1 MLMDIKMNNKTRG
14 VVSFIMGIICSVGIQ
29 LSLVAEATAE
39 NSDIDFSNDMIV
51 AVRTFYL
58 SMRSS
63 RLTLVLLAIA
73 LAVIIYQGSKIILE
87 KWQCVVL
94 MVFSAFFSIMQLFA
108 ISLKEDDSLIY
119 IYGSGVNIIRS
130 LYHGIS
136 LGVVTYMI
144 LKVVVLLIR
153 RYCIQKALAPSK
165 ITWKNSL
172 IMGGLF
178 VVAWLPYYILFFPGT
193 ANVDTVVQ
201 LMQSFEIPSYINE
214 ITPIHPPEAYYTN
227 HHPFAT
233 TKLFEA
239 FFKLGLNVFGDINIG
254 VAIYVFLHMLF
265 LATVFTVSLQY
276 LRYIGITRKRIL
288 FVQLVIMFLPIFP
301 MYAICMVKDTLFS
314 AFLLLLIIMMYEVA
328 RTNGECFRK
337 WWFDVLLA
345 VDSALIMLAKN
356 YGMYILIIVA
366 VVYAIVYR
374 KYILQVLVS
383 FVPIILVYQ
392 FLWISVLLPLWNVA
406 PVGKQEALSV
416 PFQQT
421 ARYVSLYGDEVTEEE
436 KEAING
442 VLPYDRLK
450 KLYEPMLSD
459 WVKEKY
465 NQEATSED
473 MRKYFDAWWQMF
485 LKHPGTYIE
494 SILNNTYEY
503 WDIDKISDLEYYEF
517 EPYLQKHDPKGQ
529 YEELYVTNNYNTGG
543 ERYAVYQLILMLE
556 KTPVVNIFAS
566 LGLLPWL
573 ILFMIIFSIFQKRG
587 KYVLDFL
594 VPVII
599 YAICMVGPDNGNS
612 RYIMPVIYA
621 LPYLIALLFRP
632 VSDEEIRFNEEA
644 GSITEDKN

>member
-1 MLMDIKMNNKTRG
+1 MSNKTRG
-14 VVSFIMGIICSVGIQ
+14 ILSFIMGIICSVGIQ
-29 LSLVAEATAE
+29 LSLVAVATEE
-39 NSDIDFSNDMIV
+39 NSEIDFSNDLIV

-63 RLTLVLLAIA
+63 RLTLVLLAIC
-73 LAVIIYQGSKIILE
+73 LAVIIYQGSKILLE

-94 MVFSAFFSIMQLFA
+94 MVFSAFFSFMQVIA
-108 ISLKEDDSLIY
+108 ISLKEDDSLEY
-119 IYGSGVNIIRS
+119 VYGSGVNIIRS
-130 LYHGIS
+130 LFHGLCLAI
-136 LGVVTYMI
+136 VTYMV
-144 LKVVVLLIR
+144 LKIVVVLIR

-178 VVAWLPYYILFFPGT
+178 VIAWIPYYILFFPGT

-201 LMQSFEIPSYINE
+201 LMQSFEIPSYINK
-214 ITPIHPPEAYYTN
+214 ITTIHPPETYYTN

-233 TKLFEA
+233 TMLFEL

-265 LATVFTVSLQY
+265 LAAVFTVALQY
-276 LRYIGITRKRIL
+276 LRHIGITKKRLL
-288 FVQLVIMFLPIFP
+288 FIQLVIMFLPIFP

-314 AFLLLLIIMMYEVA
+314 AFLLLLMIMMYEIA
-328 RTNGECFRK
+328 RTNGECFKK
-337 WWFDVLLA
+337 WWFDLFLA
-345 VDSALIMLAKN
+345 LDCVLIMLTKN
-356 YGMYILIIVA
+356 YGMYIIIIVA

-374 KYILQVLVS
+374 KYILQVLAS

-421 ARYVSLYGDEVTEEE
+421 ARYVSEYGEEVTEEE

-442 VLPYDRLK
+442 VLPYDKLK

-459 WVKEKY
+459 WVKEKF
-465 NQEATSED
+465 NQDATSED
-473 MRKYFDAWWQMF
+473 MSRYFSAWWKMF
-485 LKHPGTYIE
+485 LKHPDVYIE

-503 WDIDKISDLEYYEF
+503 WYIDKISDLEYYEF
-517 EPYLQKHDPKGQ
+517 EPYLQKHDPDKQ

-543 ERYAVYQLILMLE
+543 ERFAVYQLILMLE

-573 ILFMIIFSIFQKRG
+573 ILFMIIFNIFQKRG
-587 KYVLDFL
+587 KYILTYL

-599 YAICMVGPDNGNS
+599 YAICMVSPDNGNS
-612 RYIMPVIYA
+612 RYIMPVIFA
-621 LPYLIALLFRP
+621 LPYLIALFFRP
-632 VSDEEIRFNEEA
+632 ISDEEIQFNEQIN
-644 GSITEDKN
+644 SKTNDKN

>member
-1 MLMDIKMNNKTRG
+1 MSNKTRG
-14 VVSFIMGIICSVGIQ
+14 ILSFIMGIICSVGIQ
-29 LSLVAEATAE
+29 LSLVAVATEE
-39 NSDIDFSNDMIV
+39 NSEIDFSNDLIV

-63 RLTLVLLAIA
+63 RLTLVLLAIC
-73 LAVIIYQGSKIILE
+73 LAVIIYQGSKILLE

-94 MVFSAFFSIMQLFA
+94 MVFSAFFSFMQVIA
-108 ISLKEDDSLIY
+108 ISLKEDDSLEY
-119 IYGSGVNIIRS
+119 VYGSGVNIIRS
-130 LYHGIS
+130 LFHGLCLAI
-136 LGVVTYMI
+136 VTYMI
-144 LKVVVLLIR
+144 LKIVVVLIR

-178 VVAWLPYYILFFPGT
+178 VIAWLPYYILFFPGT

-201 LMQSFEIPSYINE
+201 LMQSFEIPSYINK
-214 ITPIHPPEAYYTN
+214 ITTIHPPETYYTN

-233 TKLFEA
+233 TMLFEL

-265 LATVFTVSLQY
+265 LAAVFTVALQY
-276 LRYIGITRKRIL
+276 LRHIGITKKRLL
-288 FVQLVIMFLPIFP
+288 FIQLVIMFLPIFP

-314 AFLLLLIIMMYEVA
+314 AFLLLLMIMMYEVA
-328 RTNGECFRK
+328 RTNGESFKK
-337 WWFDVLLA
+337 WWFDLFLA
-345 VDSALIMLAKN
+345 LDCVLIMLTKN
-356 YGMYILIIVA
+356 YGMYIIIIVA

-392 FLWISVLLPLWNVA
+392 FLWVSVLLPLWNVA

-421 ARYVSLYGDEVTEEE
+421 ARYVSEHGEEVTEEE

-442 VLPYDRLK
+442 VLPYDKLK

-459 WVKEKY
+459 WVKEKF
-465 NQEATSED
+465 NQDATSED
-473 MRKYFDAWWQMF
+473 MSRYFSAWWKMF
-485 LKHPGTYIE
+485 LKHPDVYIE

-503 WDIDKISDLEYYEF
+503 WYIDKISDLEYYEF
-517 EPYLQKHDPKGQ
+517 EPYLQKHDPDKQ

-543 ERYAVYQLILMLE
+543 ERFAVYQLILMLE

-573 ILFMIIFSIFQKRG
+573 ILFMIIFNIFQKRG
-587 KYVLDFL
+587 KYILTYL

-599 YAICMVGPDNGNS
+599 YAICMVSPDNDNS
-612 RYIMPVIYA
+612 RYIMPVIFA

-632 VSDEEIRFNEEA
+632 ISDEEIQFNEQIN
-644 GSITEDKN
+644 SKTNDKN

>member
-1 MLMDIKMNNKTRG
+1 MSNKTRG
-14 VVSFIMGIICSVGIQ
+14 ILSFIMGIICSVGIQ
-29 LSLVAEATAE
+29 LSLVAVATEE
-39 NSDIDFSNDMIV
+39 NSEIDFSNDLIV

-63 RLTLVLLAIA
+63 RLTLVLLAIC
-73 LAVIIYQGSKIILE
+73 LAVIIYQGSKILLE

-94 MVFSAFFSIMQLFA
+94 MVFSAFFSFMQVIA
-108 ISLKEDDSLIY
+108 ISLKEDDSLEY
-119 IYGSGVNIIRS
+119 VYGSGVNIIRS
-130 LYHGIS
+130 LFHGLCLAI
-136 LGVVTYMI
+136 VTYMI
-144 LKVVVLLIR
+144 LKIVVVLIR

-178 VVAWLPYYILFFPGT
+178 VIAWIPYYILFFPGT

-201 LMQSFEIPSYINE
+201 LMQSFEIPSYINK
-214 ITPIHPPEAYYTN
+214 ITTIHPPETYYTN

-233 TKLFEA
+233 TMLFEL

-265 LATVFTVSLQY
+265 LAAVFTVALQY
-276 LRYIGITRKRIL
+276 LRHIGITKKRLL
-288 FVQLVIMFLPIFP
+288 FIQLVIMFLPIFP

-314 AFLLLLIIMMYEVA
+314 AFLLLLMIMMYEVA
-328 RTNGECFRK
+328 RTNGECFKK
-337 WWFDVLLA
+337 WWFDLFLA
-345 VDSALIMLAKN
+345 LDCALIMLTKN
-356 YGMYILIIVA
+356 YGMYIIIIVA
-366 VVYAIVYR
+366 IVYAITYR
-374 KYILQVLVS
+374 KYILQVLAS

-392 FLWISVLLPLWNVA
+392 FLWVSVLLPLWNVA

-421 ARYVSLYGDEVTEEE
+421 ARYVSEHGEEVTEEE

-442 VLPYDRLK
+442 VLPYDKLK

-459 WVKEKY
+459 WVKEKF
-465 NQEATSED
+465 NQDASSED
-473 MRKYFDAWWQMF
+473 MSRYFNAWWKMF
-485 LKHPGTYIE
+485 LKHPDVYIE

-503 WDIDKISDLEYYEF
+503 WYIDKISDLEYYEF
-517 EPYLQKHDPKGQ
+517 EPYLQKHDPDKQ

-543 ERYAVYQLILMLE
+543 ERFAVYQLILMLE

-573 ILFMIIFSIFQKRG
+573 ILFMIIFNIFQKRG
-587 KYVLDFL
+587 KYILTYL

-599 YAICMVGPDNGNS
+599 YAICMVSPDNGNS
-612 RYIMPVIYA
+612 RYIMPVIFA

-632 VSDEEIRFNEEA
+632 ISDEEIQFNEQIN
-644 GSITEDKN
+644 SKTNDKN

>member
-1 MLMDIKMNNKTRG
+1 MSNKTRG
-14 VVSFIMGIICSVGIQ
+14 ILSFIMGIICSVGIQ
-29 LSLVAEATAE
+29 LSLVAVATEE
-39 NSDIDFSNDMIV
+39 NSEIDFSNDLIV

-63 RLTLVLLAIA
+63 RLTLVLLAIC
-73 LAVIIYQGSKIILE
+73 LAVIIYQGSKILLE

-94 MVFSAFFSIMQLFA
+94 MVFSAFFSFMQVIA
-108 ISLKEDDSLIY
+108 ISLKEDDSLEY
-119 IYGSGVNIIRS
+119 VYGSGVNIIRS
-130 LYHGIS
+130 LFHGLCLAI
-136 LGVVTYMI
+136 VTYMI
-144 LKVVVLLIR
+144 LKIVVVLIR
-153 RYCIQKALAPSK
+153 RYCIQKAIAPSK

-178 VVAWLPYYILFFPGT
+178 VIAWIPYYILFFPGT

-201 LMQSFEIPSYINE
+201 LMQSFEIPSYINK
-214 ITPIHPPEAYYTN
+214 ITTIHPPETYYTN

-233 TKLFEA
+233 TMLFEL

-265 LATVFTVSLQY
+265 LAAVFTVALQY
-276 LRYIGITRKRIL
+276 LRHIGITKKRLL
-288 FVQLVIMFLPIFP
+288 FIQLVIMFLPIFP

-314 AFLLLLIIMMYEVA
+314 AFLLLLMIMMYEVA
-328 RTNGECFRK
+328 RTNGECFKK
-337 WWFDVLLA
+337 WWFDLFLA
-345 VDSALIMLAKN
+345 LDCALIMLTKN
-356 YGMYILIIVA
+356 YGMYIIIIVA
-366 VVYAIVYR
+366 IVYAITYR
-374 KYILQVLVS
+374 KYILQVLAS

-392 FLWISVLLPLWNVA
+392 FLWVSVLLPLWNVA

-421 ARYVSLYGDEVTEEE
+421 ARYVSEHGEEVTEEE

-442 VLPYDRLK
+442 VLPYDKLK

-459 WVKEKY
+459 WVKEKF
-465 NQEATSED
+465 NQDASSED
-473 MRKYFDAWWQMF
+473 MSRYFNAWWKMF
-485 LKHPGTYIE
+485 LKHPDVYIE

-503 WDIDKISDLEYYEF
+503 WYIDKISDLEYYEF
-517 EPYLQKHDPKGQ
+517 EPYLQKHDPDKQ

-543 ERYAVYQLILMLE
+543 ERFAVYQLILMLE

-573 ILFMIIFSIFQKRG
+573 ILFMIIFNIFQKRG
-587 KYVLDFL
+587 KYILTYL

-599 YAICMVGPDNGNS
+599 YAICMVSPDNGNS
-612 RYIMPVIYA
+612 RYIMPVIFA

-632 VSDEEIRFNEEA
+632 ISDEEIQFNEQIN
-644 GSITEDKN
+644 SKTNDKN

>member
-1 MLMDIKMNNKTRG
+1 MNVKMSNKTRG
-14 VVSFIMGIICSVGIQ
+14 ILSFIMGIICSVGIQ
-29 LSLVAEATAE
+29 LSLVAVATEE
-39 NSDIDFSNDMIV
+39 NSEIDFSNDLIV

-63 RLTLVLLAIA
+63 RLTLVLLAIC
-73 LAVIIYQGSKIILE
+73 LAVIIYQGSKILLE

-94 MVFSAFFSIMQLFA
+94 MVFSAFFSFMQVIA
-108 ISLKEDDSLIY
+108 ISLKEDDSLEY
-119 IYGSGVNIIRS
+119 VYGSGVNIIRS
-130 LYHGIS
+130 LFHGLCLAI
-136 LGVVTYMI
+136 VTYMV
-144 LKVVVLLIR
+144 LKIVVVLIR

-178 VVAWLPYYILFFPGT
+178 VIAWIPYYILFFPGT

-201 LMQSFEIPSYINE
+201 LMQSFEIPSYINK
-214 ITPIHPPEAYYTN
+214 ITTIHPPETYYTN

-233 TKLFEA
+233 TMLFEL

-265 LATVFTVSLQY
+265 LAAVFTVALQY
-276 LRYIGITRKRIL
+276 LRHIGITKKRLL
-288 FVQLVIMFLPIFP
+288 FIQLVIMFLPIFP

-314 AFLLLLIIMMYEVA
+314 AFLLLLMIMMYEIA
-328 RTNGECFRK
+328 RTNGECFKK
-337 WWFDVLLA
+337 WWFDLFLA
-345 VDSALIMLAKN
+345 LDCALIMLTKN
-356 YGMYILIIVA
+356 YGMYIIIIVA

-392 FLWISVLLPLWNVA
+392 FLWVSVLLPLWNVA

-421 ARYVSLYGDEVTEEE
+421 ARYVSEHGEEVTEEE

-442 VLPYDRLK
+442 VLPYDKLK

-459 WVKEKY
+459 WVKEKF
-465 NQEATSED
+465 NQDASSED
-473 MRKYFDAWWQMF
+473 MSRYFSAWWKMF
-485 LKHPGTYIE
+485 LKHPDVYIE

-503 WDIDKISDLEYYEF
+503 WYIDKISDLEYYEF
-517 EPYLQKHDPKGQ
+517 EPYLQKHDPDKQ

-543 ERYAVYQLILMLE
+543 ERFAVYQLILMLE

-573 ILFMIIFSIFQKRG
+573 ILFMIIFNIFQKRG
-587 KYVLDFL
+587 KYILTYL

-599 YAICMVGPDNGNS
+599 YAICMVSPDNGNS
-612 RYIMPVIYA
+612 RYIMPVIFA

-632 VSDEEIRFNEEA
+632 ISDEEIQFNEQIN
-644 GSITEDKN
+644 SKTNDKN

>member
-1 MLMDIKMNNKTRG
+1 MSNKTRG
-14 VVSFIMGIICSVGIQ
+14 ILSFIMGIICSVGIQ
-29 LSLVAEATAE
+29 LSLVAVATEE
-39 NSDIDFSNDMIV
+39 NSEIDFSNDLIV

-63 RLTLVLLAIA
+63 RLTLVLLAIC
-73 LAVIIYQGSKIILE
+73 LAVIIYQGSKILLE

-94 MVFSAFFSIMQLFA
+94 MVFSAFFSFMQVIA
-108 ISLKEDDSLIY
+108 ISLKEDDSLEY
-119 IYGSGVNIIRS
+119 VYGSGVNIIRS
-130 LYHGIS
+130 LFHGLCLAI
-136 LGVVTYMI
+136 VTYMI
-144 LKVVVLLIR
+144 LKIVVVLIR

-178 VVAWLPYYILFFPGT
+178 VIAWIPYYILFFPGT

-201 LMQSFEIPSYINE
+201 LMQSFEIPSYINK
-214 ITPIHPPEAYYTN
+214 ITTIHPPETYYTN

-233 TKLFEA
+233 TMLFEL
-239 FFKLGLNVFGDINIG
+239 FFKLGLYVFGDINIG

-265 LATVFTVSLQY
+265 LAAVFTVALQY
-276 LRYIGITRKRIL
+276 LRHIGITKKRLL
-288 FVQLVIMFLPIFP
+288 FIQLVIMFLPIFP

-314 AFLLLLIIMMYEVA
+314 AFLLLLMIMMYEMA
-328 RTNGECFRK
+328 RTNGECFKK
-337 WWFDVLLA
+337 WWFDLFLA
-345 VDSALIMLAKN
+345 LDCALIMLTKN
-356 YGMYILIIVA
+356 YGMYIIIIVA
-366 VVYAIVYR
+366 IVYAITYR
-374 KYILQVLVS
+374 KYILQVLAS

-421 ARYVSLYGDEVTEEE
+421 ARYVSEYGEEVTEEE

-442 VLPYDRLK
+442 VLPYDKLK

-459 WVKEKY
+459 WVKEKF
-465 NQEATSED
+465 NQDATSED
-473 MRKYFDAWWQMF
+473 MSRYFNAWWKMF
-485 LKHPGTYIE
+485 LKHPDVYIE

-503 WDIDKISDLEYYEF
+503 WYIDKISDLEYYEF
-517 EPYLQKHDPKGQ
+517 EPYLQKHDPDKQ

-543 ERYAVYQLILMLE
+543 ERFAVYQLILMLE

-573 ILFMIIFSIFQKRG
+573 ILFMIIFNIFQKRG
-587 KYVLDFL
+587 KYILTYL

-599 YAICMVGPDNGNS
+599 YAICMVSPDNGNS
-612 RYIMPVIYA
+612 RYIMPVIFA

-632 VSDEEIRFNEEA
+632 ISDEEIQFNEQIN
-644 GSITEDKN
+644 SKTNDKN

>member
-1 MLMDIKMNNKTRG
+1 MSNKTRG
-14 VVSFIMGIICSVGIQ
+14 ILSFIMGIICSVGIQ
-29 LSLVAEATAE
+29 LSLVAVATEE
-39 NSDIDFSNDMIV
+39 NSEIDFSNDLIV

-63 RLTLVLLAIA
+63 RLTLVLLAIC
-73 LAVIIYQGSKIILE
+73 LAVIIYQGSKILLE

-94 MVFSAFFSIMQLFA
+94 MVFSAFFSFMQVIA
-108 ISLKEDDSLIY
+108 ISLKEDDSLEY
-119 IYGSGVNIIRS
+119 VYGSGVNIIRS
-130 LYHGIS
+130 LFHGLCLAI
-136 LGVVTYMI
+136 VTYMI
-144 LKVVVLLIR
+144 LKIVVVLIR

-178 VVAWLPYYILFFPGT
+178 VIAWLPYYILFFPGT

-201 LMQSFEIPSYINE
+201 LMQSFEIPSYINK
-214 ITPIHPPEAYYTN
+214 ITTIHPPETYYTN

-233 TKLFEA
+233 TMLFEL

-265 LATVFTVSLQY
+265 LAAVFTVALQY
-276 LRYIGITRKRIL
+276 LRHIGITKKRLL
-288 FVQLVIMFLPIFP
+288 FIQLVIMFLPIFP

-314 AFLLLLIIMMYEVA
+314 AFLLLLMIMMYEIA

-337 WWFDVLLA
+337 WWLDLFLA
-345 VDSALIMLAKN
+345 LDCELKMLAKN
-356 YGMYILIIVA
+356 YGMYIIIIVA
-366 VVYAIVYR
+366 IVYAIVYR

-392 FLWISVLLPLWNVA
+392 FLWVSVLLPLWNVA

-421 ARYVSLYGDEVTEEE
+421 ARYVSEYGEEVTEEE

-442 VLPYDRLK
+442 VLPYDKLK

-459 WVKEKY
+459 WVKEKF
-465 NQEATSED
+465 NQDASSED
-473 MRKYFDAWWQMF
+473 MSRYFSAWWKMF
-485 LKHPGTYIE
+485 LKHPDTYIE

-503 WDIDKISDLEYYEF
+503 WYIDKISDLEYYEF
-517 EPYLQKHDPKGQ
+517 EPYLQKHDPDKQ

-543 ERYAVYQLILMLE
+543 ERFAVYQLILMLE

-573 ILFMIIFSIFQKRG
+573 ILFMILFNIFQKRG
-587 KYVLDFL
+587 KYILTYL

-599 YAICMVGPDNGNS
+599 YAICMVSPDNGNS
-612 RYIMPVIYA
+612 RYIMPVIFA

-632 VSDEEIRFNEEA
+632 ISDEEIQFNEQIN
-644 GSITEDKN
+644 SKTNDKN

>member
-1 MLMDIKMNNKTRG
+1 MSNKTRG
-14 VVSFIMGIICSVGIQ
+14 ILSFIMGIICSVGIQ
-29 LSLVAEATAE
+29 LSLVAVATEE
-39 NSDIDFSNDMIV
+39 NSEIDFSNDLIV

-63 RLTLVLLAIA
+63 RLTLVLLAIC
-73 LAVIIYQGSKIILE
+73 LAVIIYQGSKILLE

-94 MVFSAFFSIMQLFA
+94 MVFSAFFSFMQVIA
-108 ISLKEDDSLIY
+108 ISLKEDDSLEY
-119 IYGSGVNIIRS
+119 VYGSGVNIIRS
-130 LYHGIS
+130 LFHGLCLAI
-136 LGVVTYMI
+136 VTYMI
-144 LKVVVLLIR
+144 LKIVVVLIR

-178 VVAWLPYYILFFPGT
+178 VIAWIPYYILFFPGT

-201 LMQSFEIPSYINE
+201 LMQSFEIPSYIND
-214 ITPIHPPEAYYTN
+214 ITTIHPPEAYYTN

-233 TKLFEA
+233 TMLFEL

-265 LATVFTVSLQY
+265 LAAVFTVALQY
-276 LRYIGITRKRIL
+276 LRHIGITKKRLL
-288 FVQLVIMFLPIFP
+288 FIQLVIMFLPIFP

-314 AFLLLLIIMMYEVA
+314 AFLLLLMIMMYEVA
-328 RTNGECFRK
+328 RTNGESFKK
-337 WWFDVLLA
+337 WRFDLFLA
-345 VDSALIMLAKN
+345 LDCALIMLTKN
-356 YGMYILIIVA
+356 YGIYIIIIVA
-366 VVYAIVYR
+366 IVYAITYR
-374 KYILQVLVS
+374 KYILQVLAS

-421 ARYVSLYGDEVTEEE
+421 ARYVSEHGEEVTEEE

-442 VLPYDRLK
+442 VLPYDKLK

-459 WVKEKY
+459 WVKEKF
-465 NQEATSED
+465 NQDASSED
-473 MRKYFDAWWQMF
+473 MSRYFSTWWKMF
-485 LKHPGTYIE
+485 LKHPDVYIE

-503 WDIDKISDLEYYEF
+503 WYIDKISDLEYYEF
-517 EPYLQKHDPKGQ
+517 EPYLQKHDPDKQ

-543 ERYAVYQLILMLE
+543 ERFAVYQLILMLE

-573 ILFMIIFSIFQKRG
+573 ILFMIIFNIFQKRG
-587 KYVLDFL
+587 KYILTYL

-599 YAICMVGPDNGNS
+599 YAICMVSPDNGNS
-612 RYIMPVIYA
+612 RYIMPVIFA

-632 VSDEEIRFNEEA
+632 ISDEEIQFNEQIN
-644 GSITEDKN
+644 SKTNDKN

>member
-1 MLMDIKMNNKTRG
+1 MSNKTRG
-14 VVSFIMGIICSVGIQ
+14 ILSFIMGIICSVGIQ
-29 LSLVAEATAE
+29 LSLVAVATEE
-39 NSDIDFSNDMIV
+39 NSEIDFSNDLIV

-63 RLTLVLLAIA
+63 RLTLVLLAIC
-73 LAVIIYQGSKIILE
+73 LAVIIYQGSKILLE

-94 MVFSAFFSIMQLFA
+94 MVFSAFFSFMQVIA
-108 ISLKEDDSLIY
+108 ISLKEDDSLEY
-119 IYGSGVNIIRS
+119 VYGSGVNIIRS
-130 LYHGIS
+130 LFHGLCLAI
-136 LGVVTYMI
+136 VTYMI
-144 LKVVVLLIR
+144 LKIVVVLIR

-178 VVAWLPYYILFFPGT
+178 VIAWIPYYILFFPGT

-201 LMQSFEIPSYINE
+201 LMQSFEIPSYINK
-214 ITPIHPPEAYYTN
+214 ITTIHPPETYYTN

-233 TKLFEA
+233 TMLFEL

-265 LATVFTVSLQY
+265 LAAVFTVALQY
-276 LRYIGITRKRIL
+276 LRHVGITKKRLL
-288 FVQLVIMFLPIFP
+288 FIQLVIMFLPIFP

-314 AFLLLLIIMMYEVA
+314 AFLLLLMIMMYEIA
-328 RTNGECFRK
+328 RTNGESFKK
-337 WWFDVLLA
+337 WWFDLFLA
-345 VDSALIMLAKN
+345 LDCALIMLTKN
-356 YGMYILIIVA
+356 YGMYIIIIVA
-366 VVYAIVYR
+366 IVYAITYR
-374 KYILQVLVS
+374 KYILQVLAS
-383 FVPIILVYQ
+383 FMPIILVYQ
-392 FLWISVLLPLWNVA
+392 FLWVSVLLPLWNVA

-421 ARYVSLYGDEVTEEE
+421 ARYVSEHGEEVTEEE

-442 VLPYDRLK
+442 VLPYDKLK

-459 WVKEKY
+459 WVKEKF
-465 NQEATSED
+465 NQDASSED
-473 MRKYFDAWWQMF
+473 MSRYFSAWWNMF
-485 LKHPGTYIE
+485 LKHPDVYIE

-503 WDIDKISDLEYYEF
+503 WYIDKISDLEYYEF
-517 EPYLQKHDPKGQ
+517 EPYLQKHDPDKQ

-543 ERYAVYQLILMLE
+543 ERFAVYQLILMLE

-573 ILFMIIFSIFQKRG
+573 ILFMIIFNIFQKRG
-587 KYVLDFL
+587 KYILIYL

-599 YAICMVGPDNGNS
+599 YAICMVSPDNGNS
-612 RYIMPVIYA
+612 RYIMPVIFA

-632 VSDEEIRFNEEA
+632 ISDEEIQFNEQIN
-644 GSITEDKN
+644 SKTNDKN

>member
-1 MLMDIKMNNKTRG
+1 MSNKTRG
-14 VVSFIMGIICSVGIQ
+14 ILSFIMGIICSVGIQ
-29 LSLVAEATAE
+29 LSLVAVATEE
-39 NSDIDFSNDMIV
+39 NSEIDFSNDLIV

-63 RLTLVLLAIA
+63 RLTLVLLAIC
-73 LAVIIYQGSKIILE
+73 LAVIIYQGSKILLE

-94 MVFSAFFSIMQLFA
+94 MVFSAFFSFMQVIA
-108 ISLKEDDSLIY
+108 ISLKEDDSLEY
-119 IYGSGVNIIRS
+119 VYGSGVNIIRS
-130 LYHGIS
+130 LFHGLCLAI
-136 LGVVTYMI
+136 VTYMI
-144 LKVVVLLIR
+144 LKIVVVLIR

-178 VVAWLPYYILFFPGT
+178 VIAWIPYYILFFPGT

-201 LMQSFEIPSYINE
+201 LMQSFEIPSYINK
-214 ITPIHPPEAYYTN
+214 ITTIHPPETYYTN

-233 TKLFEA
+233 TMLFEL

-265 LATVFTVSLQY
+265 LAAVFTVALQY
-276 LRYIGITRKRIL
+276 LRHIGITKKRLL
-288 FVQLVIMFLPIFP
+288 FIQLVIMFLPIFP

-314 AFLLLLIIMMYEVA
+314 AFLLLLMIMMYEIA
-328 RTNGECFRK
+328 RTNGECFKK
-337 WWFDVLLA
+337 WWFDLFLA
-345 VDSALIMLAKN
+345 LDCALIMLTKN
-356 YGMYILIIVA
+356 YGMYIIIIVA
-366 VVYAIVYR
+366 IVYAITYR
-374 KYILQVLVS
+374 KYILQVLAS

-392 FLWISVLLPLWNVA
+392 FLWVSVLLPLWNVA

-421 ARYVSLYGDEVTEEE
+421 ARYVSEHGEEVTEEE

-442 VLPYDRLK
+442 VLPYDKLK

-459 WVKEKY
+459 WVKEKF
-465 NQEATSED
+465 NQDASSED
-473 MRKYFDAWWQMF
+473 MSRYFNAWWKMF
-485 LKHPGTYIE
+485 LKHPDVYIE

-503 WDIDKISDLEYYEF
+503 WYIDKISDLEYYEF
-517 EPYLQKHDPKGQ
+517 EPYLQKHDPDKQ

-543 ERYAVYQLILMLE
+543 ERFAVYQLILMLE

-573 ILFMIIFSIFQKRG
+573 ILFMIIFNIFQKRG
-587 KYVLDFL
+587 KYILTYL

-599 YAICMVGPDNGNS
+599 YAICMVSPDNGNS
-612 RYIMPVIYA
+612 RYIMPVIFA

-632 VSDEEIRFNEEA
+632 ISDEEIQFNEQIN
-644 GSITEDKN
+644 SKTNDKN

>member
-1 MLMDIKMNNKTRG
+1 MTNKTRG
-14 VVSFIMGIICSVGIQ
+14 IVSFIMGIICSVGIQ
-29 LSLVAEATAE
+29 LSLVSEATVA
-39 NSDIDFSNDMIV
+39 NSDIDFSNDLIV

-58 SMRSS
+58 SMRTS
-63 RLTLVLLAIA
+63 RLTLVLLAVC
-73 LAVIIYQGSKIILE
+73 LAVIIYQGSIILLE
-87 KWQCVVL
+87 KWQEVTL
-94 MVFSAFFSIMQLFA
+94 IVFAAFFSFMQVLA
-108 ISLKEDDSLIY
+108 ISLKEDDTLY
-119 IYGSGVNIIRS
+119 YVFGSGVCVVRS
-130 LYHGIS
+130 LFHGICLAIVS
-136 LGVVTYMI
+136 YMI
-144 LKVVVLLIR
+144 LKIVVVLIR
-153 RYCIQKALAPSK
+153 RYCIQKALVPTK

-172 IMGGLF
+172 ICGGLF
-178 VVAWLPYYILFFPGT
+178 VLAWLPYYILFFPGT

-201 LMQSFEIPSYINE
+201 LMQSFQIPSYINE

-233 TKLFEA
+233 TKLFEL

-265 LATVFTVSLQY
+265 LATAFTVALQY
-276 LRYIGITRKRIL
+276 LRHIGITRKRLL
-288 FVQLVIMFLPIFP
+288 FIQLVIMFLPIFP

-328 RTNGECFRK
+328 RTKGECFRK
-337 WWFDVLLA
+337 WYFNVFLA
-345 VDSALIMLAKN
+345 VDSGLIMLTKN
-356 YGMYILIIVA
+356 YGMYIIIIVA
-366 VVYAIVYR
+366 VVYAVVYR
-374 KYILQVLVS
+374 RYILRLLVS
-383 FVPIILVYQ
+383 FVPVILVYQ
-392 FLWISVLLPLWNVA
+392 LLWTSVLLPMWNVA

-421 ARYVSLYGDEVTEEE
+421 ARYVTEYADEVTDEE

-442 VLPYDRLK
+442 VLPYDKLK

-465 NQEATSED
+465 NQNATDED
-473 MRKYFDAWWQMF
+473 MSRYLSAWWKMF
-485 LKHPGTYIE
+485 LKHPDTYIE

-503 WDIDKISDLEYYEF
+503 WYIDKISDLEYYEF
-517 EPYLQKHDPKGQ
+517 EPYLQKHDPEGK

-543 ERYAVYQLILMLE
+543 ERYGVYQFILMLE
-556 KTPVVNIFAS
+556 KTPIVNIFAS

-587 KYVLDFL
+587 KYILTYL

-632 VSDEEIRFNEEA
+632 TSDEEIQFNEKENTVI
-644 GSITEDKN
+644 SENN

>member
-1 MLMDIKMNNKTRG
+1 MNVKMSNKTRG
-14 VVSFIMGIICSVGIQ
+14 IMSFIMGIICSVGIQ
-29 LSLVAEATAE
+29 LSLVAVATEE
-39 NSDIDFSNDMIV
+39 NSEIDFSNDLIV

-63 RLTLVLLAIA
+63 RLTLVLLAIC
-73 LAVIIYQGSKIILE
+73 LAVIIYQGSKILLE

-94 MVFSAFFSIMQLFA
+94 MVFSAFFSFMQVIA
-108 ISLKEDDSLIY
+108 ISLKEDDSLEY
-119 IYGSGVNIIRS
+119 VYGSGVNIIRS
-130 LYHGIS
+130 LFHGLCLAI
-136 LGVVTYMI
+136 VTYMI
-144 LKVVVLLIR
+144 LKILVVLIR

-178 VVAWLPYYILFFPGT
+178 VIAWLPYYILFFPGT

-201 LMQSFEIPSYINE
+201 LMQSFEIPSYIND
-214 ITPIHPPEAYYTN
+214 ITPVHPPEAYYTN

-233 TKLFEA
+233 TMLFEL

-265 LATVFTVSLQY
+265 LATVFTVALQY
-276 LRYIGITRKRIL
+276 LRHIGITKKRLL

-314 AFLLLLIIMMYEVA
+314 AFLLLLMIMMYEIA
-328 RTNGECFRK
+328 RTNGECFKK
-337 WWFDVLLA
+337 WNFDLFLA
-345 VDSALIMLAKN
+345 LDCALIMLTKN
-356 YGMYILIIVA
+356 YGMYIIIIVA
-366 VVYAIVYR
+366 IVYAITYR

-421 ARYVSLYGDEVTEEE
+421 ARYVSEYGEEVTEEE
-436 KEAING
+436 EEAING
-442 VLPYDRLK
+442 VLPYNKLK

-459 WVKEKY
+459 WVKEKF
-465 NQEATSED
+465 NQDATSEE
-473 MRKYFDAWWQMF
+473 MSRYFNAWWKMF

-503 WDIDKISDLEYYEF
+503 WYIDKISDLEYYEF
-517 EPYLQKHDPKGQ
+517 EPYLQKHDPYKQ

-543 ERYAVYQLILMLE
+543 ERFAVYQLILMLE

-587 KYVLDFL
+587 KYILIYL

-599 YAICMVGPDNGNS
+599 YAICMVSPDNGNS
-612 RYIMPVIYA
+612 RYIMPVIFA

-632 VSDEEIRFNEEA
+632 ISDEEIQFNEQINSKA
-644 GSITEDKN
+644 NDKN

>member
-1 MLMDIKMNNKTRG
+1 MSNKTRG
-14 VVSFIMGIICSVGIQ
+14 ILSFIMGIICSVGIQ
-29 LSLVAEATAE
+29 LSLVAVATEE
-39 NSDIDFSNDMIV
+39 NSEIDFSNDLIV

-63 RLTLVLLAIA
+63 RLTLVLLAIC
-73 LAVIIYQGSKIILE
+73 LAVIIYQGSKILLE

-94 MVFSAFFSIMQLFA
+94 MVFSAFFSFMQVIA
-108 ISLKEDDSLIY
+108 ISLKEDDSLEY
-119 IYGSGVNIIRS
+119 VYGSGVNIIRS
-130 LYHGIS
+130 LFHGLCLAI
-136 LGVVTYMI
+136 VTYMI
-144 LKVVVLLIR
+144 LKIVVVLIR

-178 VVAWLPYYILFFPGT
+178 VIAWLPYYILFFPGT

-201 LMQSFEIPSYINE
+201 LMQSFEIPSYINK
-214 ITPIHPPEAYYTN
+214 ITTIHPPETYYTN

-233 TKLFEA
+233 TMLFEL

-265 LATVFTVSLQY
+265 LAAVFTVALQY
-276 LRYIGITRKRIL
+276 LRHIGITKKRLL
-288 FVQLVIMFLPIFP
+288 FIQLVIMFLPIFP

-314 AFLLLLIIMMYEVA
+314 AFLLLLMIMMYEIA
-328 RTNGECFRK
+328 RTNGECFKK
-337 WWFDVLLA
+337 WWFDLFLA
-345 VDSALIMLAKN
+345 LDCALIMLTKN
-356 YGMYILIIVA
+356 YGMYIIIIVA
-366 VVYAIVYR
+366 IVYAIVYR

-392 FLWISVLLPLWNVA
+392 FLWVSVLLPLWNVA

-421 ARYVSLYGDEVTEEE
+421 ARYVSEYGEEVTEEE

-442 VLPYDRLK
+442 VLPYDKLK

-459 WVKEKY
+459 WVKEKF
-465 NQEATSED
+465 NQDASSED
-473 MRKYFDAWWQMF
+473 MSRYFSAWWKMF
-485 LKHPGTYIE
+485 LKHPDTYIE

-503 WDIDKISDLEYYEF
+503 WYIDKISDLEYYEF
-517 EPYLQKHDPKGQ
+517 EPYLQKHDPDKQ

-543 ERYAVYQLILMLE
+543 ERFAVYQLILMLE

-573 ILFMIIFSIFQKRG
+573 ILFMILFNIFQKRG
-587 KYVLDFL
+587 KYILTYL

-599 YAICMVGPDNGNS
+599 YAICMVSPDNGNS
-612 RYIMPVIYA
+612 RYIMPVIFA

-632 VSDEEIRFNEEA
+632 ISDEEIQFNEQIN
-644 GSITEDKN
+644 SKTNDKN

>member
-1 MLMDIKMNNKTRG
+1 M
-14 VVSFIMGIICSVGIQ
+14 
-29 LSLVAEATAE
+29 ATEE
-39 NSDIDFSNDMIV
+39 NSEIDFSNDLIV

-63 RLTLVLLAIA
+63 RLILVLLAIC
-73 LAVIIYQGSKIILE
+73 LAVIIYQGSKILLE

-94 MVFSAFFSIMQLFA
+94 MVFSAFFSFMQVIA
-108 ISLKEDDSLIY
+108 ISLKEDDSLEY
-119 IYGSGVNIIRS
+119 VYGSGVNIIRS
-130 LYHGIS
+130 LFHGLCLAI
-136 LGVVTYMI
+136 VTYMV
-144 LKVVVLLIR
+144 LKIVVVLIR

-178 VVAWLPYYILFFPGT
+178 VIAWIPYYILFFPGT

-201 LMQSFEIPSYINE
+201 LMQSFEIPSYINK
-214 ITPIHPPEAYYTN
+214 ITTIHPPETYYTN

-233 TKLFEA
+233 TMLFEL

-265 LATVFTVSLQY
+265 LAAVFTVALQY
-276 LRYIGITRKRIL
+276 LRHIGITKKRLL
-288 FVQLVIMFLPIFP
+288 FIQLVIMFLPIFP

-314 AFLLLLIIMMYEVA
+314 AFLLLLMIMMYEVA
-328 RTNGECFRK
+328 RTNGECFKK
-337 WWFDVLLA
+337 WWFDLFLA
-345 VDSALIMLAKN
+345 LDCALIMLTKN
-356 YGMYILIIVA
+356 YGMYIIIIVA

-392 FLWISVLLPLWNVA
+392 FLWVSVLLPLWNVA

-421 ARYVSLYGDEVTEEE
+421 ARYVSEYGEEVTEEE

-442 VLPYDRLK
+442 VLPYDKLK

-459 WVKEKY
+459 WVKEKF
-465 NQEATSED
+465 NQDASSED
-473 MRKYFDAWWQMF
+473 MSRYFNAWWKMF
-485 LKHPGTYIE
+485 LKHPDVYIE

-503 WDIDKISDLEYYEF
+503 WYIDKISDLEYYEF
-517 EPYLQKHDPKGQ
+517 EPYLQKHDPDKQ

-543 ERYAVYQLILMLE
+543 ERFAVYQLILMLE

-573 ILFMIIFSIFQKRG
+573 ILFMIIFNIFQKRG
-587 KYVLDFL
+587 KYILTYL

-599 YAICMVGPDNGNS
+599 YAICMVSPDNGNS
-612 RYIMPVIYA
+612 RYIMPVIFA

-632 VSDEEIRFNEEA
+632 ISDEEIQFNEQIN
-644 GSITEDKN
+644 SKTNDKN

>member
-1 MLMDIKMNNKTRG
+1 MSNKTRG
-14 VVSFIMGIICSVGIQ
+14 ILSFIMGIICSVGIQ
-29 LSLVAEATAE
+29 LSLVAVATEE
-39 NSDIDFSNDMIV
+39 NSEIDFSNDLIV

-63 RLTLVLLAIA
+63 RLTLVLLAIC
-73 LAVIIYQGSKIILE
+73 LAVIIYQGSKILLE

-94 MVFSAFFSIMQLFA
+94 MVFSAFFSFMQVIA
-108 ISLKEDDSLIY
+108 ISLKEDDSLEY
-119 IYGSGVNIIRS
+119 VYGSGVNIIRS
-130 LYHGIS
+130 LFHGLCLAI
-136 LGVVTYMI
+136 VTYMV
-144 LKVVVLLIR
+144 LKIVVVLIR

-178 VVAWLPYYILFFPGT
+178 VIAWIPYYILFFPGT

-201 LMQSFEIPSYINE
+201 LMQSFEIPSYINK
-214 ITPIHPPEAYYTN
+214 ITTIHPPETYYTN

-233 TKLFEA
+233 TMLFEL

-265 LATVFTVSLQY
+265 LAAVFTVALQY
-276 LRYIGITRKRIL
+276 LRHIGITKKRLL
-288 FVQLVIMFLPIFP
+288 FIQLVIMFLPIFP

-314 AFLLLLIIMMYEVA
+314 AFLLLLMIMMYEIA
-328 RTNGECFRK
+328 RTNGECFKK
-337 WWFDVLLA
+337 WWFDLFLA
-345 VDSALIMLAKN
+345 LDCALIMLTKN
-356 YGMYILIIVA
+356 YGMYIIIIVA
-366 VVYAIVYR
+366 IVYAIVYR

-392 FLWISVLLPLWNVA
+392 FLWVSVLLPLWNVA

-421 ARYVSLYGDEVTEEE
+421 ARYVSEHGEEVTEEE

-442 VLPYDRLK
+442 VLPYDKLK

-459 WVKEKY
+459 WVKEKF
-465 NQEATSED
+465 NQDASSED
-473 MRKYFDAWWQMF
+473 MSRYFNAWWKMF
-485 LKHPGTYIE
+485 LKHPEVYIE

-503 WDIDKISDLEYYEF
+503 WYIDKISDLEYYEF
-517 EPYLQKHDPKGQ
+517 APYIQEHDPDKQ

-543 ERYAVYQLILMLE
+543 ERFAVYQLILMLE

-573 ILFMIIFSIFQKRG
+573 ILFMIIFNIFQKRG
-587 KYVLDFL
+587 KYILTYL

-599 YAICMVGPDNGNS
+599 YAICMVSPDNGNS
-612 RYIMPVIYA
+612 RYIMPVIFA

-632 VSDEEIRFNEEA
+632 ISDEEIQFNEQIN
-644 GSITEDKN
+644 SKTNDKN

>member
-1 MLMDIKMNNKTRG
+1 MSNRTRG
-14 VVSFIMGIICSVGIQ
+14 IVSFIMGIICSVGIS
-29 LSLVAEATAE
+29 LSIVARATE
-39 NSDIDFSNDMIV
+39 DNSEMDFSNDLIV

-58 SMRSS
+58 SMRTS
-63 RLTLVLLAIA
+63 RLTLVLLAIC
-73 LAVIIYQGSKIILE
+73 LAVIIYQGSKILLE
-87 KWQCVVL
+87 KWQRVVL
-94 MVFSAFFSIMQLFA
+94 MAFSVFFSLMQIIA
-108 ISLKEDDSLIY
+108 ISLKEDDTLDY
-119 IYGSGVNIIRS
+119 VYGSGVNIIRS
-130 LYHGIS
+130 LFHGLS
-136 LGVVTYMI
+136 LAIVTYMI
-144 LKVVVLLIR
+144 LKIVVVLIR
-153 RYCIQKALAPSK
+153 KYCIQKALVLSK

-172 IMGGLF
+172 IIGGLF

-201 LMQSFEIPSYINE
+201 LMQSFEIPSYINK
-214 ITPIHPPEAYYTN
+214 ITTIHPPEAYYTN

-233 TKLFEA
+233 TKLFEL
-239 FFKLGLNVFGDINIG
+239 FFKLGLYVFGDINIG

-265 LATVFTVSLQY
+265 LATVFTVALQY
-276 LRYIGITRKRIL
+276 LRHVGITRKRLL
-288 FVQLVIMFLPIFP
+288 FIQLVIMFLPIFP

-328 RTNGECFRK
+328 RTNGECFKK
-337 WWFDVLLA
+337 WWFDLLLV
-345 VDSALIMLAKN
+345 VDSALIMLTKN
-356 YGMYILIIVA
+356 YGMYIIIIVA

-374 KYILQVLVS
+374 KYIVRLLVT
-383 FVPIILVYQ
+383 FVPVILVYQ

-421 ARYVSLYGDEVTEEE
+421 ARYVSLYGEEVTPEE
-436 KEAING
+436 KEAINA

-465 NQEATSED
+465 NQDATSED
-473 MRKYFDAWWQMF
+473 MSRYFKVWWEMF
-485 LKHPGTYIE
+485 LKRPGTYIE

-517 EPYLQKHDPKGQ
+517 EPYLQKHDPDKE

-543 ERYAVYQLILMLE
+543 ERFAVYQLILMLE

-587 KYVLDFL
+587 KYVLVYL

-599 YAICMVGPDNGNS
+599 YAICMVSPDNGNS
-612 RYIMPVIYA
+612 RYIMPVIFA

-632 VSDEEIRFNEEA
+632 VSDEEIQFNEQIN
-644 GSITEDKN
+644 SKPKDKN

>member
-1 MLMDIKMNNKTRG
+1 MSNKTRG
-14 VVSFIMGIICSVGIQ
+14 ILSFIMGIICSVGIQ
-29 LSLVAEATAE
+29 LSLVAVATEE
-39 NSDIDFSNDMIV
+39 NSEIDFSNDLIV

-63 RLTLVLLAIA
+63 RLTLVLLAIC
-73 LAVIIYQGSKIILE
+73 LAVIIYQGSKILLE

-94 MVFSAFFSIMQLFA
+94 MVFSAFFSFMQVIA
-108 ISLKEDDSLIY
+108 ISLKEDDSLEY
-119 IYGSGVNIIRS
+119 VYGSGVNIIRS
-130 LYHGIS
+130 LFHGLCLAI
-136 LGVVTYMI
+136 VTYMI
-144 LKVVVLLIR
+144 LKIVVVLIR

-178 VVAWLPYYILFFPGT
+178 VIAWLPYYILFFPGT

-201 LMQSFEIPSYINE
+201 LMQSFEIPSYINK
-214 ITPIHPPEAYYTN
+214 ITTIHPPETYYTN

-233 TKLFEA
+233 TMLFEL

-265 LATVFTVSLQY
+265 LAAVFTVALQY
-276 LRYIGITRKRIL
+276 LRHIGITKKRLL
-288 FVQLVIMFLPIFP
+288 FIQLVIMFLPIFP

-314 AFLLLLIIMMYEVA
+314 AFLLLLMIMMYEVA
-328 RTNGECFRK
+328 RTNGECFKK
-337 WWFDVLLA
+337 WWFDLFLA
-345 VDSALIMLAKN
+345 LDCVLIMLTKN
-356 YGMYILIIVA
+356 YGMYIIIIVA
-366 VVYAIVYR
+366 IVYAITYR

-392 FLWISVLLPLWNVA
+392 FLWVSVLLPLWNVA

-421 ARYVSLYGDEVTEEE
+421 ARYVSEHGEEVTEEE

-442 VLPYDRLK
+442 VLPYDKLK

-459 WVKEKY
+459 WVKEKF
-465 NQEATSED
+465 NQDASSED
-473 MRKYFDAWWQMF
+473 MSRYFSAWWKMF
-485 LKHPGTYIE
+485 LKHPDVYIE

-503 WDIDKISDLEYYEF
+503 WYIDKISDLEYYEF
-517 EPYLQKHDPKGQ
+517 EPYLQEHDPDKQ

-543 ERYAVYQLILMLE
+543 ERFAVYQLILMLE

-573 ILFMIIFSIFQKRG
+573 ILFMIIFNIFQKRG
-587 KYVLDFL
+587 KYILTYL

-599 YAICMVGPDNGNS
+599 YAICMVSPDNGNS
-612 RYIMPVIYA
+612 RYIMPVIFA

-632 VSDEEIRFNEEA
+632 ISDEEIQFNEQIN
-644 GSITEDKN
+644 SKTNDNN

>member
-1 MLMDIKMNNKTRG
+1 MNVKMSNKTRG
-14 VVSFIMGIICSVGIQ
+14 ILSFIMGIICSVGIQ
-29 LSLVAEATAE
+29 LSLVAVATEE
-39 NSDIDFSNDMIV
+39 NSEIDFSNDLIV

-63 RLTLVLLAIA
+63 RLTLVLLAIC
-73 LAVIIYQGSKIILE
+73 LAVIIYQGSRIVLE
-87 KWQCVVL
+87 KWQEITL
-94 MVFSAFFSIMQLFA
+94 AVFAAFCAFMQILA
-108 ISLKEDDSLIY
+108 ISLKENDTLFY
-119 IYGSGVNIIRS
+119 VFGSGVNVVRC
-130 LYHGIS
+130 LFHGIS
-136 LGVVTYMI
+136 LSIVFYMI
-144 LKVVVLLIR
+144 LKIVVLLIR
-153 RYCIQKALAPSK
+153 RYCMQKALVPSR
-165 ITWKNSL
+165 ITCKNSL
-172 IMGGLF
+172 CMGGLF
-178 VVAWLPYYILFFPGT
+178 LVAWLPYYILFFPGT

-201 LMQSFEIPSYINE
+201 LMQSFEIPSYIND
-214 ITPIHPPEAYYTN
+214 ITPVHPPEAYYTN

-233 TKLFEA
+233 TMLFEL

-265 LATVFTVSLQY
+265 LAAVFTVALQY
-276 LRYIGITRKRIL
+276 LRHVGITKKRIL
-288 FVQLVIMFLPIFP
+288 FIQLVIMFLPIFP

-314 AFLLLLIIMMYEVA
+314 AYLLLFIIMMYGIA
-328 RTNGECFRK
+328 RTNGECFKK
-337 WWFDVLLA
+337 WWFDLFLA
-345 VDSALIMLAKN
+345 LDCALIMLTKN
-356 YGMYILIIVA
+356 YGMYIIIIVA
-366 VVYAIVYR
+366 IVYAITYR

-421 ARYVSLYGDEVTEEE
+421 ARYVSEYGEEVTEEE

-442 VLPYDRLK
+442 VLPYNKLK

-459 WVKEKY
+459 WVKEKF
-465 NQEATSED
+465 NQDASSED
-473 MRKYFDAWWQMF
+473 MSRYFNAWWKMF

-503 WDIDKISDLEYYEF
+503 WYIDKISDLEYYEF
-517 EPYLQKHDPKGQ
+517 APYLQEHDPDKQ

-543 ERYAVYQLILMLE
+543 ERFAVYQLILMLE

-566 LGLLPWL
+566 LGLFPWL
-573 ILFMIIFSIFQKRG
+573 ILFMIIFNIFQKRG
-587 KYVLDFL
+587 KYILTYL

-599 YAICMVGPDNGNS
+599 YAICMVSPDNGNS
-612 RYIMPVIYA
+612 RYIMPVIFA

-632 VSDEEIRFNEEA
+632 ISDEEIQFNEQINSKA
-644 GSITEDKN
+644 NDKN

>member
-1 MLMDIKMNNKTRG
+1 MNVKMSNKTRG
-14 VVSFIMGIICSVGIQ
+14 ILSFIMGIICSVGIQ
-29 LSLVAEATAE
+29 LSLVAVATEE
-39 NSDIDFSNDMIV
+39 NSEIDFSNDLIV

-63 RLTLVLLAIA
+63 RLTLVLLAIC
-73 LAVIIYQGSKIILE
+73 LAVIIYQGSRILLE

-94 MVFSAFFSIMQLFA
+94 MVFSAFFSLMQLIA
-108 ISLKEDDSLIY
+108 ISLKEDDNLEFV
-119 IYGSGVNIIRS
+119 YGSGVNIIRS
-130 LYHGIS
+130 LFHGLCLAI
-136 LGVVTYMI
+136 VTYMI
-144 LKVVVLLIR
+144 LKIVVVLIR

-178 VVAWLPYYILFFPGT
+178 VIAWLPYYILFFPGT

-201 LMQSFEIPSYINE
+201 LMQSFEIPSYIND
-214 ITPIHPPEAYYTN
+214 ITPVHPPEAYYTN

-233 TKLFEA
+233 TMLFEL

-265 LATVFTVSLQY
+265 LAAVFTVALQY
-276 LRYIGITRKRIL
+276 LRHIGITKKRLL
-288 FVQLVIMFLPIFP
+288 FIQLVIMFLPIFP

-314 AFLLLLIIMMYEVA
+314 AFLLLLMIMMYEIA
-328 RTNGECFRK
+328 RTNGECFKR
-337 WWFDVLLA
+337 WRFDLFLG
-345 VDSALIMLAKN
+345 VDSALIMLTKN
-356 YGMYILIIVA
+356 YGMYIIIIVA
-366 VVYAIVYR
+366 IVYAITYR

-421 ARYVSLYGDEVTEEE
+421 ARYVSEYGEEVTEEE

-442 VLPYDRLK
+442 VLPYNKLK

-459 WVKEKY
+459 WVKEKF
-465 NQEATSED
+465 NQDATSED
-473 MRKYFDAWWQMF
+473 MSRYFNAWWKMF

-503 WDIDKISDLEYYEF
+503 WYIDKISDLEYYEF
-517 EPYLQKHDPKGQ
+517 EPYLQKHDPDKQ

-543 ERYAVYQLILMLE
+543 ERFAVYQLILMLE

-587 KYVLDFL
+587 KYILTYL

-599 YAICMVGPDNGNS
+599 YAICMVSPDNGNS
-612 RYIMPVIYA
+612 RYIMPVIFA

-632 VSDEEIRFNEEA
+632 ISDEEVQFNEQINSKA
-644 GSITEDKN
+644 NDKN

>member
-1 MLMDIKMNNKTRG
+1 MSNKTRG
-14 VVSFIMGIICSVGIQ
+14 ILSFIMGIICSVGIQ
-29 LSLVAEATAE
+29 LSLVAVATEE
-39 NSDIDFSNDMIV
+39 NSEIDFSNDLIV

-63 RLTLVLLAIA
+63 RLTLVLLAIC
-73 LAVIIYQGSKIILE
+73 LAVIIYQGSKILLE

-94 MVFSAFFSIMQLFA
+94 MVFSAFFSFMQVIA
-108 ISLKEDDSLIY
+108 ISLKEDDSLEY
-119 IYGSGVNIIRS
+119 VYGSGVNIIRS
-130 LYHGIS
+130 LFHGLCLAI
-136 LGVVTYMI
+136 VTYMI
-144 LKVVVLLIR
+144 LKIVVVLIR

-178 VVAWLPYYILFFPGT
+178 VIAWIPYYILFFPGT

-201 LMQSFEIPSYINE
+201 LMQSFEIPSYINK
-214 ITPIHPPEAYYTN
+214 ITTIHPPETYYTN

-233 TKLFEA
+233 TMLFEL

-265 LATVFTVSLQY
+265 LAAVFTVALQY
-276 LRYIGITRKRIL
+276 LRHIGITKKRLL
-288 FVQLVIMFLPIFP
+288 FIQLVIMFLPIFP

-314 AFLLLLIIMMYEVA
+314 AFLLLLMIMMYEIA
-328 RTNGECFRK
+328 RTNGECFKK
-337 WWFDVLLA
+337 WWFDLFLA
-345 VDSALIMLAKN
+345 LDCALIMLTKN
-356 YGMYILIIVA
+356 YGMYIIIIVA

-392 FLWISVLLPLWNVA
+392 FLWVSVLLPLWNVA

-421 ARYVSLYGDEVTEEE
+421 ARYVSEYGEEVTEEE

-442 VLPYDRLK
+442 VLPYDKLK

-459 WVKEKY
+459 WVKEKF
-465 NQEATSED
+465 NQDASSED
-473 MRKYFDAWWQMF
+473 MSRYFSAWWNMF
-485 LKHPGTYIE
+485 LKHPDVYIE

-503 WDIDKISDLEYYEF
+503 WYIDKISDLEYYEF
-517 EPYLQKHDPKGQ
+517 EPYLQKHDPDKQ

-543 ERYAVYQLILMLE
+543 ERFAVYQLILMLE

-573 ILFMIIFSIFQKRG
+573 ILFMIIFNIFQKRG
-587 KYVLDFL
+587 KYILTYL

-599 YAICMVGPDNGNS
+599 YAICMVSPDNGNS
-612 RYIMPVIYA
+612 RYIMPVIFA

-632 VSDEEIRFNEEA
+632 ISDEEIQFNEQIN
-644 GSITEDKN
+644 SKTNDKN